1 MIPAPL
7 YCKLGALF
15 MKTFAD
21 SGRRSRSSVR
31 SGAGIVVTI
40 VAAIVVASLPASAQR
55 ELRERSIL
63 VSATNNK
70 DVPVEGLTP
79 ADFVVRENGV
89 AREVIR
95 VSPAPPPSHVVL
107 LIDDSSVMQQA
118 VSHLRDALPLFIGRM
133 TELSPSP
140 QIGLWTFGERPTK
153 RADVSPNPEPAIAAA
168 KKLFA
173 ITNAGG
179 YLLQGI
185 IEVSQDLRKK
195 EAPQPVIVVFVNEG
209 GVEFSGDVRTQVAD
223 ALKRIGASL
232 WSVALQQGAQPMGSQ
247 ELRERAAVLGDVTAD
262 SGGMNKV
269 ILTQQSIDSGF
280 TLVATLIKSRYLV
293 TYGRPDSL
301 VPPDK
306 IEVTPKRSDVRM
318 RSSKWTR

>member
-1 MIPAPL
+1 
-7 YCKLGALF
+7 
-15 MKTFAD
+15 MKTIAD

-31 SGAGIVVTI
+31 TAAGIVLTIASAVI
-40 VAAIVVASLPASAQR
+40 VASWPAYAQR

-63 VSATNNK
+63 VSAATNK

-95 VSPAPPPSHVVL
+95 VTSAPPPSHVVL
-107 LIDDSSVMQQA
+107 LVDDSNVMQQA
-118 VSHLRDALPLFIGRM
+118 IPHLRDGLPVFIGRM
-133 TELSPSP
+133 AELSPSP

-153 RADVSPNPEPAIAAA
+153 RADVSPNPEPPLAAA

-173 ITNAGG
+173 ITNAGA
-179 YLLQGI
+179 YFLQGI
-185 IEVSQDLRKK
+185 IEVTQDLRKK
-195 EAPQPVIVVFVNEG
+195 SAPQPIIVAFVNESG
-209 GVEFSGDVRTQVAD
+209 AEFSGDVRQQVAD
-223 ALKRIGASL
+223 ALKRTGASL
-232 WSVALQQGAQPMGSQ
+232 WTISLQTGAQPMGSQ
-247 ELRERAAVLGDVTAD
+247 ELRERAAVLGDITAD

-269 ILTQQSIDSGF
+269 ILTHQSIDSAF
-280 TLVATLIKSRYLV
+280 TMLAALIKSRYLV

-306 IEVTPKRSDVRM
+306 IEVTPKRADVRM